1 MLPNILS
8 LARIFCGPLV
18 MLLVAQ
24 GSLTAL
30 IATIL
35 VMLLAE
41 ISDLMDGHLAR
52 KLNVTSAFGKIVDPL
67 ADSLYRALV
76 FLAFMDAGWMPAWM
90 VAVIVSRDILVS
102 YLRIFSEQHGV
113 TMGAR
118 QSGKIKAV
126 FQGVVQIGTVVLVI
140 VSGGA
145 LVGVYETL
153 VFSILLVATL
163 VTAWSGHRLHL
174 GLHPLG
180 GSSRRRRQSR
190 LMRRNWTMARHLRAR
205 PVQTLTKS
213 KPLDGRQPITL
224 VSRSP
229 VTRRNKWML
238 GAWNGAGLVGST
250 GMGG

>member
-1 MLPNILS
+1 MLPNLLS

-24 GSLTAL
+24 GSVTAL
-30 IATIL
+30 VVAIL

-41 ISDLMDGHLAR
+41 ASDLMDGHLAR
-52 KLNVTSAFGKIVDPL
+52 KLNVASAFGKIVDPL

-102 YLRIFSEQHGV
+102 YLRIFSEQHGI

-140 VSGGA
+140 ASGGA
-145 LVGVYETL
+145 LAGGFATL
-153 VFSILLVATL
+153 AFSILLVATL
-163 VTAWSGHRLHL
+163 VTAWSGIDYTL
-174 GLHPLG
+174 GFARSVNL
-180 GSSRRRRQSR
+180 
-190 LMRRNWTMARHLRAR
+190 RNVVANR
-205 PVQTLTKS
+205 
-213 KPLDGRQPITL
+213 G
-224 VSRSP
+224 
-229 VTRRNKWML
+229 
-238 GAWNGAGLVGST
+238 
-250 GMGG
+250 

>member
-8 LARIFCGPLV
+8 LARMFCGPLV

-24 GSLTAL
+24 GSFTAL
-30 IATIL
+30 VATIL

-52 KLNVTSAFGKIVDPL
+52 KLNVASAFGKIVDPL

-140 VSGGA
+140 ASGGA
-145 LVGVYETL
+145 LVGIYGTL
-153 VFSILLVATL
+153 VFAILLVATL
-163 VTAWSGHRLHL
+163 VTAWSG
-174 GLHPLG
+174 
-180 GSSRRRRQSR
+180 
-190 LMRRNWTMARHLRAR
+190 
-205 PVQTLTKS
+205 VDYTLS
-213 KPLDGRQPITL
+213 FI
-224 VSRSP
+224 RS
-229 VTRRNKWML
+229 
-238 GAWNGAGLVGST
+238 VGFRDVVANR
-250 GMGG
+250 G

>member
-1 MLPNILS
+1 MLPNLLS

-24 GSLTAL
+24 GSSTAL
-30 IATIL
+30 VVTIL

-140 VSGGA
+140 ASGGA
-145 LVGVYETL
+145 LAGVYATL
-153 VFSILLVATL
+153 AFSMLLVATL
-163 VTAWSGHRLHL
+163 VTAWSGMDYTL
-174 GLHPLG
+174 GFF
-180 GSSRRRRQSR
+180 R
-190 LMRRNWTMARHLRAR
+190 T
-205 PVQTLTKS
+205 
-213 KPLDGRQPITL
+213 
-224 VSRSP
+224 
-229 VTRRNKWML
+229 
-238 GAWNGAGLVGST
+238 VGFRDVVANR
-250 GMGG
+250 G

>member
-8 LARIFCGPLV
+8 LARMFCGPVV
-18 MLLVAQ
+18 MLLIAQ

-30 IATIL
+30 VGTIL

-41 ISDLMDGHLAR
+41 VSDLMDGHLAR
-52 KLNVTSAFGKIVDPL
+52 KLNAASAFGKIVDPL

-126 FQGVVQIGTVVLVI
+126 FQGVVQIGTVLLVI
-140 VSGGA
+140 ASGGP
-145 LVGVYETL
+145 LVGIYETAA
-153 VFSILLVATL
+153 FSILLVATL
-163 VTAWSGHRLHL
+163 VTAWSGFDYTL
-174 GLHPLG
+174 GF
-180 GSSRRRRQSR
+180 
-190 LMRRNWTMARHLRAR
+190 
-205 PVQTLTKS
+205 
-213 KPLDGRQPITL
+213 I
-224 VSRSP
+224 RS
-229 VTRRNKWML
+229 
-238 GAWNGAGLVGST
+238 VGFRDVVANRS
-250 GMGG
+250 